1 MHMSNKQDILN
12 MLPRLYRKDKWL
24 NDLFNAVGLSTDRLE
39 QDTENALNELF
50 GDTATY
56 ALPMY
61 ETELGLNG
69 EGKTL
74 EDRRAAVVAGWQ
86 RGGKV
91 DIHQIQAAANAWR
104 NGETVVDFKD
114 GKIIVTFVGAFGVPD
129 DMQGLMNAINIIK
142 PAHLIVEYVFRY
154 LLIKDI
160 HEVMTIADMDDTK
173 LSLFGH

>member
-1 MHMSNKQDILN
+1 MSSKQDILN
-12 MLPRLYRKDKWL
+12 MLPRIYRKDKWL
-24 NDLFNAVGLSTDRLE
+24 NDLFQSVGLSVDRLE

-61 ETELGLNG
+61 EKELLRNG

-74 EDRRAAVVAGWQ
+74 EDRRAAVIAGWQ

-91 DIHQIQAAANAWR
+91 DIYQIQAAANAWR
-104 NGETVVDFKD
+104 NGETVVDFRN
-114 GKIIVTFVGAFGVPD
+114 GKIVVTFVGAFGVPD
-129 DMQGLMNAINIIK
+129 DMQGLMDAIGIIK
-142 PAHLIVEYVFRY
+142 PAHLIVEYIFRY

-160 HEVMTIADMDDTK
+160 PEVKTIAEMNDTK
-173 LSLFGH
+173 LSMFGH

>member
-1 MHMSNKQDILN
+1 MSNKEDILN

-24 NDLFNAVGLSTDRLE
+24 NDLFNAVGLSVDRLE

-61 ETELGLNG
+61 ERELLLNG

-74 EDRRAAVVAGWQ
+74 EDRRAAVIAGWQ

-91 DIHQIQAAANAWR
+91 DIYQIQAAANAWR
-104 NGETVVDFKD
+104 NGETVVDFKN
-114 GKIIVTFVGAFGVPD
+114 GKIVVTFVGAFGVPD
-129 DMQGLMNAINIIK
+129 DMQGLMDAIGIIK
-142 PAHLIVEYVFRY
+142 PAHLIVEYIFRY

-160 HEVMTIADMDDTK
+160 HEVMT
-173 LSLFGH
+173 LSEMENTQLNKFGH

>member
-1 MHMSNKQDILN
+1 MSNKEDILN

-24 NDLFNAVGLSTDRLE
+24 NDLFNAVGLSVDRIE

-61 ETELGLNG
+61 ERELLLNG

-74 EDRRAAVVAGWQ
+74 EDRRAAVIAGWQ

-91 DIHQIQAAANAWR
+91 DIYQIQAAANAWR
-104 NGETVVDFKD
+104 NGETVVDFKN
-114 GKIIVTFVGAFGVPD
+114 GKIVVTFVGAFGVPD
-129 DMQGLMNAINIIK
+129 DMQGLMDAIGIIK
-142 PAHLIVEYVFRY
+142 PAHLIVEYIFKY

-160 HEVMTIADMDDTK
+160 HEVMT
-173 LSLFGH
+173 LSEMENTQLNKFGH